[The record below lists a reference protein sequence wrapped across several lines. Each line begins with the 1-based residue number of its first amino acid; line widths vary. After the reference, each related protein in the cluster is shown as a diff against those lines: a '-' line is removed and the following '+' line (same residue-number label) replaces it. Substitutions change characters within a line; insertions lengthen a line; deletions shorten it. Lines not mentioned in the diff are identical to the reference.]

1 MRTDAIARNSGP
13 DAAAAQAAAVIARPV
28 LDVDDALRD
37 QRAPRDQGAG
47 QGRGRPSPW
56 RKVVLYGL
64 LSVLAIPFVFPTW
77 WMITSSF
84 KPISQIFAF
93 PPELW
98 PSDPTLDG
106 YVGAFTAQPFALQYF
121 NSMYIAIVV
130 TVGTMLFASMAG
142 YAFARIRFRGQ
153 GILFLVVLTGLLIP
167 AEVTIV
173 PLFQMFNSWGMIDT
187 HWPLILVS
195 TFGAPSVLATFIMRQ
210 YFITLPVELEE
221 AARIDG
227 LGRWRIYWSIA
238 LPLSRSA
245 LAAVAIF
252 TFLHVWNLYLEPT
265 VYLQTPELFTLPQA
279 LTRYTDA
286 YGGEMWNVQLAAATL
301 TALPVLIVFVFAQK
315 QFVEGLAQ
323 TGLKG

>member
-1 MRTDAIARNSGP
+1 M
-13 DAAAAQAAAVIARPV
+13 
-28 LDVDDALRD
+28 
-37 QRAPRDQGAG
+37 
-47 QGRGRPSPW
+47 
-56 RKVVLYGL
+56 
-64 LSVLAIPFVFPTW
+64 
-77 WMITSSF
+77 
-84 KPISQIFAF
+84 
-93 PPELW
+93 
-98 PSDPTLDG
+98 
-106 YVGAFTAQPFALQYF
+106 QPFARQYF
-121 NSMYIAIVV
+121 NSMYIAVLV
-130 TVGTMLFASMAG
+130 TAGTMLFSSMAG

-153 GILFLVVLTGLLIP
+153 GVLFLIVLTGLLIP

-173 PLFQMFNSWGMIDT
+173 PLFQLFNQWGMIDT

-286 YGGEMWNVQLAAATL
+286 YGGEMWNTQLAAATL